1 MVKDVVLWADISEL
15 PDPIEKPEIA
25 EGIPL
30 RRKSKIFTYRLP
42 HNRRQCLCSGL
53 FEKYISDI
61 YGFSTVDF
69 GVDNNG
75 KPQIN
80 NDIGINYSISH
91 SNNIV
96 ICAVSRNNIGC
107 DIEKIKTISS
117 NIAERFFCEGEKA
130 YLKGFSDSEFENEF
144 FRLWTIKESYIK
156 MIGTGLRMGLA
167 GFEIFFDKNANK
179 RAIIKRKDKIENC
192 SIREYCIP
200 DNNSYKISVCTE
212 NDDFCGI
219 LRHFEIGKYL

>member
-25 EGIPL
+25 EKIPSK
-30 RRKSKIFTYRLP
+30 RKNKIFTYTLP
-42 HNRRQCLCSGL
+42 LNRRQCLCSGL
-53 FEKYISDI
+53 IEKYVSDV
-61 YGFSTVDF
+61 YEFSIEDF
-69 GVDNNG
+69 GADNNG
-75 KPQIN
+75 KPRIN

-91 SNNIV
+91 SDNIV

-107 DIEKIKTISS
+107 DIEKIKKLSS

-130 YLKGFSDSEFENEF
+130 YLNKFSDSDFENEF

-156 MIGTGLRMGLA
+156 MTGTGLRIGLDS
-167 GFEIFFDKNANK
+167 FEISFDKKAEN
-179 RAIIKRKDKIENC
+179 RAIIKKKGRTENC

-212 NDDFCGI
+212 NEDFCGM
-219 LRHFEIGKYL
+219 LQHFEIGKYL

>member
-30 RRKSKIFTYRLP
+30 RRKSKIFTYTLP
-42 HNRRQCLCSGL
+42 LNRRQCLCSGL

-61 YGFSTVDF
+61 YGFSTGDF

-130 YLKGFSDSEFENEF
+130 YLNDFSDSEFENEF

-156 MIGTGLRMGLA
+156 I
-167 GFEIFFDKNANK
+167 D
-179 RAIIKRKDKIENC
+179 RKDGVKL
-192 SIREYCIP
+192 P
-200 DNNSYKISVCTE
+200 KDSYYIV
-212 NDDFCGI
+212 D
-219 LRHFEIGKYL
+219 LIGLNVETVPLLLVVLVTYGFVVVVLP